1 MVDLK
6 SVFFTWENPALGI
19 FVILITLTVYFH
31 QEKSQD
37 ETVNNMHYW
46 KVLGLS
52 TAISGFGLL
61 VCFVV
66 YYKKKNREANHIST
80 YYPHFELRKE
90 QRRHTLENIF
100 GFLASLAI
108 TSALTTF
115 YLNYLALI
123 RPGFYDVTPL
133 APLIPELER

>member
-19 FVILITLTVYFH
+19 FVVLITLTVYFH

-37 ETVNNMHYW
+37 ETINNMHYW

-66 YYKKKNREANHIST
+66 YYKKKNR
-80 YYPHFELRKE
+80 
-90 QRRHTLENIF
+90 
-100 GFLASLAI
+100 G
-108 TSALTTF
+108 
-115 YLNYLALI
+115 
-123 RPGFYDVTPL
+123 
-133 APLIPELER
+133 